1 MAEADT
7 PGLARRLGL
16 FDAAMLVMG
25 GIVGAGIFMNPSVVA
40 RLVHTPALVI
50 AAWAVGGLVA
60 LAGAFVFAELAAR
73 RPETG
78 GQYAYFREAFHPGV
92 AFVYGWSLLF
102 VTQSGG
108 IAAVAVTFATYFIE
122 LTGTAM
128 PAWAIASV
136 TLVTLTLVN
145 CLGVRA
151 GSTVQN
157 VFMVLKIGAI
167 AALVAVGL
175 FWTPAAPAAATTT
188 AGPGGMG
195 LLTAFGAALVPVLF
209 AYGGWNTAGFASGE
223 LRDARRDMSRGLVIG
238 VTGVIIL
245 YLAVS
250 SVCLHTL
257 GVEGLAATNT
267 PASEVMRRAFGDGG
281 ARFIAVGI
289 AVSTFGFL
297 AQGMLTNPRVYY
309 AMAEDGL
316 FLRSVGW
323 LHPRTRVP
331 VIAIALQGVFA
342 IAIAA
347 SGRYEQILNYVVSVD
362 YMNFGLAAVC
372 LFILRR
378 RDAGAERP
386 FLSVPGHPW
395 VTLFFVTACWLV
407 VVNLVVKD
415 PGSTLI
421 GYALVCTGV
430 PVYFLRSLWMSRQ
443 GHGHAE

>member
-1 MAEADT
+1 MAEDAS
-7 PGLARRLGL
+7 PGLKRSLGL

-40 RLVHTPALVI
+40 RLVHTPALVLG
-50 AAWAVGGLVA
+50 AWAFGGLIA
-60 LAGAFVFAELAAR
+60 LAGAFVYAELAAR

-78 GQYAYFREAFHPGV
+78 GQYAYFREAFSPGV

-122 LTGTAM
+122 LTGTTA
-128 PAWAIASV
+128 PASAIAAV
-136 TLVTLTLVN
+136 TLAILTLVN
-145 CLGVRA
+145 CLGVRV

-167 AALVAVGL
+167 AALVAVGV
-175 FWTPAAPAAATTT
+175 FWTTAAPPAQVVAAGPAGESGFATTT
-188 AGPGGMG
+188 AF
-195 LLTAFGAALVPVLF
+195 AAALVPVLF

-223 LRDARRDMSRGLVIG
+223 LRDARRDMSRGLVFGVIG
-238 VTGVIIL
+238 VIVL

-250 SVCLHTL
+250 AVCLHTL
-257 GVEGLAATNT
+257 GVDGLAATKT

-316 FLRSVGW
+316 FLRSIGRI
-323 LHPRTRVP
+323 HPKTHVP
-331 VIAIALQGVFA
+331 VVAIALQGVFA
-342 IAIAA
+342 VVIAA

-362 YMNFGLAAVC
+362 YLNFGLAAVC
-372 LFILRR
+372 LFVLRR
-378 RDAGAERP
+378 RDDSAEQP
-386 FLSVPGHPW
+386 FMRVPGHPW
-395 VTLFFVTACWLV
+395 TTLFFVAACWLV
-407 VVNLVVKD
+407 VLNLVVKD
-415 PGSTLI
+415 PASTLI

-430 PVYFLRSLWMSRQ
+430 PAYLVRKWWKARR
-443 GHGHAE
+443 

>member
-1 MAEADT
+1 MAADDT

-40 RLVHTPALVI
+40 RLVTTPALVLG
-50 AAWAVGGLVA
+50 AWAFGGLVA

-92 AFVYGWSLLF
+92 AFVYGWSMLL

-108 IAAVAVTFATYFIE
+108 IAAVAVTFARYFIE
-122 LTGTAM
+122 LTGVAT
-128 PAWAIASV
+128 PDWVIAIVALSI
-136 TLVTLTLVN
+136 LTLVN
-145 CLGVRA
+145 CLGVRV

-167 AALVAVGL
+167 VALVAVGL
-175 FWTPAAPAAATTT
+175 FWTPAAPSAAAV
-188 AGPGGMG
+188 AVDRPADVG

-209 AYGGWNTAGFASGE
+209 AYGGWNSAGFVSGE
-223 LRDARRDMSRGLVIG
+223 LHDARRDMPRGLVIG
-238 VTGVIIL
+238 VIGVIIL
-245 YLAVS
+245 YLSVS
-250 SVCLHTL
+250 YVCMHTL
-257 GVEGLAATNT
+257 GVAGLAATNT

-297 AQGMLTNPRVYY
+297 AAGMLTNPRVYY

-316 FLRSVGW
+316 FLKSVGW
-323 LHPRTRVP
+323 LHPKTRVP

-342 IAIAA
+342 MVIAA
-347 SGRYEQILNYVVSVD
+347 SGKYEQILNYVVSVD
-362 YMNFGLAAVC
+362 YLNFGLAAAS
-372 LFILRR
+372 LFVLRR
-378 RDAGAERP
+378 IDAAEKPP
-386 FLSVPGHPW
+386 FMRVPGHPW
-395 VTLFFVTACWLV
+395 TTLFFITASWLV
-407 VVNLVVKD
+407 VINAVIKY
-415 PGSTLI
+415 PGNTVI
-421 GYALVCTGV
+421 GYVLVCTGI
-430 PVYFLRSLWMSRQ
+430 PVYFLRRWWISRR
-443 GHGHAE
+443 

>member
-1 MAEADT
+1 MAADAS
-7 PGLARRLGL
+7 PGLKRSLGL
-16 FDAAMLVMG
+16 FDASMLVMG

-40 RLVHTPALVI
+40 RLVHTPALI
-50 AAWAVGGLVA
+50 LGAWAFGGLVA
-60 LAGAFVFAELAAR
+60 LAGAFVYAELAAR

-78 GQYAYFREAFHPGV
+78 GQYAYFREAFSPGV

-122 LTGTAM
+122 LTGTTA
-128 PAWAIASV
+128 PAAAIAAV
-136 TLVTLTLVN
+136 TVAILTIVN
-145 CLGVRA
+145 CLGVRV
-151 GSTVQN
+151 GSSVQN

-167 AALVAVGL
+167 VALVAVGV
-175 FWTPAAPAAATTT
+175 FWTSAAPPAQVLATAP
-188 AGPGGMG
+188 AGDSGF
-195 LLTAFGAALVPVLF
+195 LTATAFAAALVPVLF

-223 LRDARRDMSRGLVIG
+223 LRDARRDMSRGLVYGVIG
-238 VTGVIIL
+238 VIVL

-250 SVCLHTL
+250 AVCLRTL

-267 PASEVMRRAFGDGG
+267 PASEVMRHAFGDGG

-316 FLRSVGW
+316 FLRSIGRI
-323 LHPRTRVP
+323 HPSTRVP
-331 VIAIALQGVFA
+331 VVAIALQGAFA
-342 IAIAA
+342 VAIAA

-362 YMNFGLAAVC
+362 YLNFGLAAVC
-372 LFILRR
+372 LFVLRR
-378 RDAGAERP
+378 RDDVNQRP
-386 FLSVPGHPW
+386 FMRVPGHPW
-395 VTLFFVTACWLV
+395 TTLFFVAACWLV
-407 VVNLVVKD
+407 VANLVVKD

-430 PVYFLRSLWMSRQ
+430 PAYFLRKWWMARR
-443 GHGHAE
+443 

>member
-1 MAEADT
+1 MAADAS
-7 PGLARRLGL
+7 PGLRRSLGL
-16 FDAAMLVMG
+16 FDASMLVMG

-40 RLVHTPALVI
+40 RLVHTPALVLG
-50 AAWAVGGLVA
+50 AWAFGGLIA
-60 LAGAFVFAELAAR
+60 LAGAFVYAELAAR

-78 GQYAYFREAFHPGV
+78 GQYAYFREAFSPGV

-122 LTGTAM
+122 LTGTTA
-128 PAWAIASV
+128 PASV
-136 TLVTLTLVN
+136 IAAVTLAILTLVN
-145 CLGVRA
+145 CLGVRV
-151 GSTVQN
+151 GSTIQN

-167 AALVAVGL
+167 VALVAVGI
-175 FWTPAAPAAATTT
+175 FWTNAASPAQVGAAAPPGDSGFATTT
-188 AGPGGMG
+188 AF
-195 LLTAFGAALVPVLF
+195 AAALVPVLF

-223 LRDARRDMSRGLVIG
+223 LRDARRDMSRGLVFGVIG
-238 VTGVIIL
+238 VIVL

-250 SVCLHTL
+250 AVCQHTL

-309 AMAEDGL
+309 AMAQDGL

-323 LHPRTRVP
+323 VHPSTRVP
-331 VIAIALQGVFA
+331 VVAIALQGAFA

-362 YMNFGLAAVC
+362 YLNFGLAAVC
-372 LFILRR
+372 LFVLRR
-378 RDAGAERP
+378 RDVDAEPP
-386 FLSVPGHPW
+386 FMRVPGHPW
-395 VTLFFVTACWLV
+395 TTLFFVAACWLV
-407 VVNLVVKD
+407 VANLVVKD

-430 PVYFLRSLWMSRQ
+430 PAYLVRKWWMARR
-443 GHGHAE
+443 

>member
-1 MAEADT
+1 MAADAS
-7 PGLARRLGL
+7 PGLRRSLGL
-16 FDAAMLVMG
+16 FDASMLVMG

-40 RLVHTPALVI
+40 RLVHTPALVLG
-50 AAWAVGGLVA
+50 AWAFGGLIA
-60 LAGAFVFAELAAR
+60 LAGAFVYAELAAR

-78 GQYAYFREAFHPGV
+78 GQYAYFREAFSPGV

-122 LTGTAM
+122 LTGATA
-128 PAWAIASV
+128 PASAIAAV
-136 TLVTLTLVN
+136 TLAILTLVN
-145 CLGVRA
+145 CLGVRV
-151 GSTVQN
+151 GSTIQN

-167 AALVAVGL
+167 AALVAVGI
-175 FWTPAAPAAATTT
+175 FWTNAAPPAQVAAAAPPGDSGLALTT
-188 AGPGGMG
+188 AF
-195 LLTAFGAALVPVLF
+195 AAALVPVLF

-223 LRDARRDMSRGLVIG
+223 LRDARRDMSRGLVFGVIG
-238 VTGVIIL
+238 VIVL
-245 YLAVS
+245 YLAVCA
-250 SVCLHTL
+250 VCLHAL
-257 GVEGLAATNT
+257 GVDGLAATNT

-309 AMAEDGL
+309 AMAQDGL

-323 LHPRTRVP
+323 VHPSTRVP
-331 VIAIALQGVFA
+331 VVAIALQGAFA

-362 YMNFGLAAVC
+362 YLNFGLAAVC
-372 LFILRR
+372 LFVLRR
-378 RDAGAERP
+378 RDTGAEPP
-386 FLSVPGHPW
+386 FMRVPGHPW
-395 VTLFFVTACWLV
+395 TTLFFVAACWLV
-407 VVNLVVKD
+407 VANLVVKD

-430 PVYFLRSLWMSRQ
+430 PAYFVRKWWMARR
-443 GHGHAE
+443 

>member
-1 MAEADT
+1 MAEDAS
-7 PGLARRLGL
+7 PGLKRSLGL

-40 RLVHTPALVI
+40 RLVHTPALVLG
-50 AAWAVGGLVA
+50 AWAFGGLIA
-60 LAGAFVFAELAAR
+60 LAGAFVYAELAAR

-78 GQYAYFREAFHPGV
+78 GQYAYFREAFSPGV

-122 LTGTAM
+122 LTGTTA
-128 PAWAIASV
+128 PASAIAAV
-136 TLVTLTLVN
+136 TLAILTLVN
-145 CLGVRA
+145 CLGVRV

-167 AALVAVGL
+167 AALVAVGV
-175 FWTPAAPAAATTT
+175 FWSTPSPAAAVAPSGESGFATTT
-188 AGPGGMG
+188 AF
-195 LLTAFGAALVPVLF
+195 AAALVPVLF

-223 LRDARRDMSRGLVIG
+223 LRDARRDMSRGLVFGVIG
-238 VTGVIIL
+238 VIVL

-250 SVCLHTL
+250 AVCLHTL
-257 GVEGLAATNT
+257 GVEGLAATKT

-316 FLRSVGW
+316 FLRSIGRI
-323 LHPRTRVP
+323 HPKTHVP
-331 VIAIALQGVFA
+331 VVAIALQGVFA
-342 IAIAA
+342 VAIAA

-362 YMNFGLAAVC
+362 YLNFGLAAVC
-372 LFILRR
+372 LFVLRG
-378 RDAGAERP
+378 RDTGAERP
-386 FLSVPGHPW
+386 FMRVPGHPW
-395 VTLFFVTACWLV
+395 TTLFFVAACWLV
-407 VVNLVVKD
+407 VLNLVVKD

-430 PVYFLRSLWMSRQ
+430 PAYFVRKWWM
-443 GHGHAE
+443 EKK